1 MEKVSVSVIVPVYK
15 DEKYIHECTE
25 SILYQSFRDIELILL
40 DDGSPDMSG
49 AMCDEIAEKDSRV
62 RVIHKQNEG
71 INATRRRGVKEAKG
85 EWVMFVDDDDSL
97 VDGAL
102 EKMMGLTANTDIVI
116 GFPDTPVHKKPLTL
130 KECRS
135 NIITAKLIPP
145 SPWAK
150 LYRRSLLTDDVFDFP
165 REIDGE
171 EDMIMN
177 IRLFFKTQ
185 RAPHILFEKV
195 YNFRRNP
202 VSVSHTKK
210 SSIHH
215 EEVFDQVRAA
225 SMPQDV
231 LEKYMKEILNSRING
246 LTAVAYVSPRDVCDG
261 KSTYIRQLKKDIIKY
276 NYRCGFR
283 EWMMLHIHSPKLLQ
297 SFAFMVKVKNFL
309 QCHLGL
315 SN

>member
-1 MEKVSVSVIVPVYK
+1 MENVSVSVIVPVYK

-25 SILYQSFRDIELILL
+25 SILNQSFRDFELILL
-40 DDGSPDMSG
+40 DDGSPDNSG
-49 AMCDEIAEKDSRV
+49 TMCDEIAKKDCRV

-71 INATRRRGVKEAKG
+71 INATRRRGVREAKG

-97 VDGAL
+97 VKGAL
-102 EKMMGLTANTDIVI
+102 EKMMSLTVDTDIVI

-130 KECRS
+130 EECRS

-145 SPWAK
+145 TPWAK
-150 LYRRSLLTDDVFDFP
+150 LYRRSLLTDDIFDFP

-202 VSVSHTKK
+202 VSVSHTKRA
-210 SSIHH
+210 SIVH
-215 EEVFDQVRAA
+215 EELFDKVRNA
-225 SMPQDV
+225 SIPQGE
-231 LEKYMKEILNSRING
+231 LPNYMTEIIWSRLNG
-246 LTAVAYVSPRDVCDG
+246 LHAPAISEPQMFSGNG
-261 KSTYIRQLKKDIIKY
+261 KSYVGKIKNDIRHYRYPVGVLDELIISTVPSFIRRCIGYCFIIRDFLKY
-276 NYRCGFR
+276 
-283 EWMMLHIHSPKLLQ
+283 
-297 SFAFMVKVKNFL
+297 
-309 QCHLGL
+309 HLGL
-315 SN
+315 NN